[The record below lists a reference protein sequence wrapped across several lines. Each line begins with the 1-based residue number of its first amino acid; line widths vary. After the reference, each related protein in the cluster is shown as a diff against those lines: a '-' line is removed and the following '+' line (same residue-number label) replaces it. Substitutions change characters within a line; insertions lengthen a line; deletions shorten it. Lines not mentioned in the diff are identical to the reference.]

1 MTMVAAIVIGR
12 NEGERL
18 VACLASL
25 GDAARLIYVDS
36 GSTDD
41 SIVNARAAGADVVM
55 LDMAR
60 PFTAARGRNAGL
72 EHLAQTGFAGDYV
85 QMVDGD
91 CTLAPG
97 WLAAGRTALD
107 ADPALAG
114 VFGRLRERHPDAS
127 LYNWLC
133 DVEWQVPPGPA
144 RAFSGNVM
152 LRRQAAAAAGNY
164 PTALAA
170 GEEPDLSIRL
180 RAAGWHIL
188 CLDADMGWHD
198 AAMTRFG
205 QWWRRAVR
213 AGSAYAALAS
223 RHRDRTLSDYGRR
236 LKGVAFWAVLVPLII
251 LLLLPV
257 APLAALAVALLIPTQ
272 ILRSAFRLRRPW
284 REAVTIASFH
294 MLAKPAQAIGALRW
308 LLTGRDIAYDKG

>member
-1 MTMVAAIVIGR
+1 MTAVAAVVIGR

-25 GDAARLIYVDS
+25 RDAVRLVYVDS
-36 GSTDD
+36 GSTDA
-41 SIVNARAAGADVVM
+41 SVANARAAGAEVVL
-55 LDMAR
+55 LDMTR

-72 EHLAQTGFAGDYV
+72 DRLAEIGFAGDYV

-91 CTLAPG
+91 CALAPG
-97 WLAAGRTALD
+97 WLAAGRAALE
-107 ADPALAG
+107 ADPTLAG

-133 DVEWQVPPGPA
+133 DIEWQVPPGPV

-152 LRRQAAAAAGNY
+152 LRRRAVAAAGGY
-164 PTALAA
+164 PTDLAA

-223 RHRDRTLSDYGRR
+223 RHRGTAFSDYRRR
-236 LKGVAFWAVLVPLII
+236 LIGVAFWAAGVPLAV
-251 LLLLPV
+251 LLLAPV
-257 APLAALAVALLIPTQ
+257 APLAALAAALLIPAQ
-272 ILRSAFRLRRPW
+272 ILRSALRLRRPW
-284 REAVTIASFH
+284 REAMTIATFH

-308 LLTGRDIAYDKG
+308 LLTGRDAAYDKG